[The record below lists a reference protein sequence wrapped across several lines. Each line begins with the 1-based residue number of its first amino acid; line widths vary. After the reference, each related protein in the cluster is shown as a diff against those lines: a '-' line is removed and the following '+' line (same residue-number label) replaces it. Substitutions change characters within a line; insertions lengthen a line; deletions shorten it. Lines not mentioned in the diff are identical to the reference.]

1 MRLLALTF
9 TVAASCL
16 GSLGCSEAGAAEAL
30 DPIERLAQGN
40 ERFCDGRL
48 RFVQDVLSRRENL
61 AKGQHPFAVVVGCA
75 DSRVAPEI
83 VFDQGLGD
91 LFVVRV
97 AGNVLSDPDL
107 GSIEYAIEHLGA
119 KLIVVLGH
127 ERCGAVKAVL
137 DGGHLPAH
145 LASFVPSLSPAVAQA
160 KAQGGD
166 VLDNAVRANVAR
178 IVTKLEHCEPL
189 LAEHAHF
196 QLVKIVGARYD
207 LDTGAVEFFDGAR
220 SANEG
225 VHELPAQRDT
235 QQH

>member
-1 MRLLALTF
+1 MHRNVFALAVCALSL
-9 TVAASCL
+9 VSNSC
-16 GSLGCSEAGAAEAL
+16 SHSDAAETLA
-30 DPIERLAQGN
+30 PIERLAQGN
-40 ERFCDGRL
+40 ERFRSGRL
-48 RFVQDVLSRRENL
+48 RFVQDVTTRRENL

-107 GSIEYAIEHLGA
+107 GSIEYAVEHLGA
-119 KLIVVLGH
+119 KLVVVLGH

-137 DGGHLPAH
+137 DGGHLGAH
-145 LASFVPSLSPAVAQA
+145 LASFTPSIAPAVAQA
-160 KAQGGD
+160 RQQEGD
-166 VLDNAVRANVAR
+166 LLDNAVRANLRR
-178 IVTKLEHCEPL
+178 IVDKLQHCEPL

-196 QLVKIVGARYD
+196 GLVEIVGARYD
-207 LDTGAVEFFDGAR
+207 LDTGVVEFLDDAGTTTTR
-220 SANEG
+220 
-225 VHELPAQRDT
+225 ELPAHSDA